1 MSLRDPEFR
10 ESLEGFFATS
20 RLESEPKLPHHL
32 VSGVGKRRF
41 ITSSPTPTAHA
52 RCSHAVGVR
61 PLLRELAADR
71 DPSLGA
77 PAGGMNAATRAIV
90 RYCVRQGHKPFA
102 IHNGFV
108 GLLDDNVHQLSW
120 LGVDNWTTRG
130 GSELGTNR
138 KLPDIDLGAVA
149 ANFQQYNFH
158 ALIMIGA
165 FEAFSSLL
173 ILEQGRKHYAAFNIP
188 MALMFLALS
197 SSADA
202 YNATQRLYGV
212 FEAETLTETKVQDSE
227 MKHAVEIVDAEFVW
241 DGPPPEEAKKSKK
254 AKKAEKKSRPATPT
268 EPQSQESTFK
278 LKNVNLTI
286 PQGQLVAIVGPVGSG
301 KSSLLESMIGEM
313 RRTAGTV
320 RFNGTV
326 AYCPQSAW
334 IQNATV
340 RENITFGQPFDEERY
355 WKAVHDACLEADL
368 ELLPNGDM
376 TEVGERVSTATGI
389 RVIGG
394 CVDHAHRVSRCRA
407 GRSSAS
413 TSAVPSTSEPTSRS
427 STTPSP
433 PSTPMSASTSSRT
446 SSSGPRRTRRAS
458 W

>member
-1 MSLRDPEFR
+1 ML
-10 ESLEGFFATS
+10 T
-20 RLESEPKLPHHL
+20 
-32 VSGVGKRRF
+32 
-41 ITSSPTPTAHA
+41 IW
-52 RCSHAVGVR
+52 
-61 PLLRELAADR
+61 AA
-71 DPSLGA
+71 
-77 PAGGMNAATRAIV
+77 
-90 RYCVRQGHKPFA
+90 
-102 IHNGFV
+102 
-108 GLLDDNVHQLSW
+108 
-120 LGVDNWTTRG
+120 
-130 GSELGTNR
+130 
-138 KLPDIDLGAVA
+138 
-149 ANFQQYNFH
+149 
-158 ALIMIGA
+158 
-165 FEAFSSLL
+165 
-173 ILEQGRKHYAAFNIP
+173 
-188 MALMFLALS
+188 LALS

-376 TEVGERVSTATGI
+376 TEVGERVSTATVI

-394 CVDHAHRVSRCRA
+394 CVNHACRVSRCRA

-413 TSAVPSTSEPTSRS
+413 TSAALSTSEPTSRS

-433 PSTPMSASTSSRT
+433 RSMPMSASTSSRT
-446 SSSGPRRTRRAS
+446 FSSGPRRTRRAS